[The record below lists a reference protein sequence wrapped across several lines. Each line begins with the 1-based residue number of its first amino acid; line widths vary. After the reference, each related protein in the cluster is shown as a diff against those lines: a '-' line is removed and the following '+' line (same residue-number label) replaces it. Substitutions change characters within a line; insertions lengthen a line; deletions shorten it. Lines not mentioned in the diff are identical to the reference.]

1 MKRFFL
7 IFSLIIFLSGCFA
20 GTPFKWDN
28 ARQLK
33 KGMTTEE
40 VYQIMGTPYR
50 VVATDD
56 IVRCVWV
63 YVDGITFANKS
74 LSIDFKDG
82 KVAQVPPIPEGFKD

>member
-1 MKRFFL
+1 MKK
-7 IFSLIIFLSGCFA
+7 IFLLSTVVLFLAGCFA

-33 KGMTTEE
+33 KGMTIEE
-40 VYQIMGTPYR
+40 VYQIMGTPYQ

-56 IVRCVWV
+56 IVRYVWV

-82 KVAQVPPIPEGFKD
+82 KVAKIPPIPEGFKD

>member
-1 MKRFFL
+1 MKRFLL
-7 IFSLIIFLSGCFA
+7 IFFLIIFLSGCYA
-20 GTPFKWDN
+20 GTPFRWDD
-28 ARQLK
+28 ARHLK

-40 VYQIMGTPYR
+40 VYQIMGTPYS
-50 VVATDD
+50 VVATGD

-82 KVAQVPPIPEGFKD
+82 KAVKVPANTGRI